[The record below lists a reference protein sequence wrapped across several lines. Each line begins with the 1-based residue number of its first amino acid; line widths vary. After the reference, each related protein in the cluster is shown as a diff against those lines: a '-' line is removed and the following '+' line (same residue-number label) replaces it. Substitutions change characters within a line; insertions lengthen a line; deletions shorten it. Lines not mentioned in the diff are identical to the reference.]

1 MSQGRSSTTVGDG
14 PTAPSRG
21 RLRTVV
27 SNEGPFGGALKATRR
42 RLRPLRLRRRL
53 LLGVAQRHP
62 VSRTWGFERGT
73 PIDRVFIDRFLT
85 EHAAD
90 VRGTVLEIGD
100 PDYTRR
106 YGGDRVTRSEVLHAA
121 EGNPLATYVGDL
133 EQGTNVPRSHY
144 DCIILTETLPTMFDL
159 HAAVRNTYDAL
170 APGGVVLAT
179 MSGLGPVDREGRESW
194 GDYWRFTDRAAERL
208 FGSVFDPADVEV
220 RAYGNVLLTS
230 AFLYGLAAEDM
241 RPSDFADDD
250 EDFQILVAVRARKR

>member
-1 MSQGRSSTTVGDG
+1 MSQRRSSSQAADAL
-14 PTAPSRG
+14 PEASRG
-21 RLRTVV
+21 PVRALV
-27 SNEGPFGGALKATRR
+27 GGAGPLAAPLGSVRR
-42 RLRPLRLRRRL
+42 RLRPLRLRRRM
-53 LLGVAQRHP
+53 LLGAAQRHP

-73 PIDRVFIDRFLT
+73 PIDRVLIERFLA

-106 YGGDRVTRSEVLHAA
+106 YGGERVTRSEVLHAV
-121 EGNPLATYVGDL
+121 EGNPLATFVGDL

-159 HAAVRNTYDAL
+159 HAAVRNVHDAL

-179 MSGLGPVDREGRESW
+179 MGGLCPVDREGRDSW
-194 GDYWRFTDRAAERL
+194 GDYWRFTDRAAARL
-208 FGSVFDPADVEV
+208 FATVFDPADVEV
-220 RAYGNVLLTS
+220 RAYGNVLLAS

-241 RPSDFADDD
+241 TPADFAADD
-250 EDFQILVAVRARKR
+250 EDFQITVAVRARKR